1 MQAKR
6 TSKQYQAS
14 SSLGFGMKVLVF
26 HVHYSK
32 RRKGSHQAAVSDRA
46 GIRMSKAQVENYG
59 FCERTIGT
67 DGLRK
72 QILRKGNSWQTPFH
86 GDEVEVHFSGQIEG
100 GAFLDSSRN
109 GSSFKFKLGQCEV
122 IRGWDEGV
130 AMMKKGERAIFT
142 IPPNLAYGELGFP
155 PLIPPDST
163 LVYDIEMISWSSI
176 RDLTGDGGVLKK
188 IVKEGVGWATPRDGD
203 EVVVK
208 YEARLEDGTVVS
220 KSEEGVEFQLGDGY
234 LCPAMSI
241 AAKTM
246 RRNEKAELSV
256 KFSYG
261 FGYVED
267 GPTDVERTTS
277 ASSNLSIELELLSW
291 KSVIEVMGDKKVLK
305 RIIKAGEGFERP
317 KEGSVIKVA
326 YISKH
331 KDGTVIERRGTME
344 EPFEFVS
351 LEEQINESLERA
363 IMTMKKGERSIVTVS
378 TSSVVHYEV
387 DLIDFTKEKPFW
399 KMDSREKIEACE
411 RNKSIGN
418 SLFKAGNFWQ
428 ASKKYEKVL
437 EIDPSNAKALYRRS
451 QAYLNVSDLEKAEAD
466 ISRAL
471 SIHPNDSSE
480 AFNLCKFFLFVCFGI
495 DRDLK
500 LVYKELKEKQREYKV
515 YQAEM
520 SRTILS
526 RMV

>member
-1 MQAKR
+1 MAV
-6 TSKQYQAS
+6 
-14 SSLGFGMKVLVF
+14 SSLK
-26 HVHYSK
+26 
-32 RRKGSHQAAVSDRA
+32 
-46 GIRMSKAQVENYG
+46 SKAQVENYG

-291 KSVIEVMGDKKVLK
+291 KSVIDVMGDKKVLK

-363 IMTMKKGERSIVTVS
+363 IMTMKKGERSIVT
-378 TSSVVHYEV
+378 
-387 DLIDFTKEKPFW
+387 
-399 KMDSREKIEACE
+399 
-411 RNKSIGN
+411 
-418 SLFKAGNFWQ
+418 
-428 ASKKYEKVL
+428 
-437 EIDPSNAKALYRRS
+437 
-451 QAYLNVSDLEKAEAD
+451 
-466 ISRAL
+466 
-471 SIHPNDSSE
+471 
-480 AFNLCKFFLFVCFGI
+480 
-495 DRDLK
+495 
-500 LVYKELKEKQREYKV
+500 
-515 YQAEM
+515 
-520 SRTILS
+520 
-526 RMV
+526 